1 MNKKLQSYKSSQ
13 AKQLL
18 GEEDPKL
25 IIYEL
30 LNGLNKNLSSLIEN
44 IDKHDIKLAKEQ
56 AVKAQNIAFALRKTL
71 DRNNGGEIAQNLDL
85 IYAHVHLAMDKFI
98 KNDKKDLL
106 NSALFCSSEILDGW
120 KGLVNKIA

>member
-13 AKQLL
+13 AKQIL
-18 GEEDPKL
+18 GQEDPKL

-30 LNGLNKNLSSLIEN
+30 LNGLNKNLSSLINN
-44 IDKHDIKLAKEQ
+44 IDKNNINEAKKE
-56 AVKAQNIAFALRKTL
+56 AVKAQNIAFALRRTL

-98 KNDKKDLL
+98 KNNKKDLL
-106 NSALFCSSEILDGW
+106 SSALFCSSEILDGW

>member
-1 MNKKLQSYKSSQ
+1 MNKKLQSYNSSQ
-13 AKQLL
+13 AKQIL
-18 GEEDPKL
+18 GQEDPKL

-30 LNGLNKNLSSLIEN
+30 LNGLNKNLSSLINN
-44 IDKHDIKLAKEQ
+44 IDKNNINEAKKE
-56 AVKAQNIAFALRKTL
+56 AVKAQNIAFALRRTL

-98 KNDKKDLL
+98 KNNKKDLL
-106 NSALFCSSEILDGW
+106 SSALFCSSEILDGW

>member
-1 MNKKLQSYKSSQ
+1 MNKKLQSYNSSQ
-13 AKQLL
+13 AKQIL
-18 GEEDPKL
+18 GQEDPKL

-30 LNGLNKNLSSLIEN
+30 LNGLNKNLSSLINN
-44 IDKHDIKLAKEQ
+44 IDKNNINLAKKE
-56 AVKAQNIAFALRKTL
+56 AVKAQNIAFALRRTL
-71 DRNNGGEIAQNLDL
+71 DRDNGGEIAQNLDL

-106 NSALFCSSEILDGW
+106 SSALFCSSEILDGW

>member
-1 MNKKLQSYKSSQ
+1 MEGNIMNKKLQSYKSSQ

-30 LNGLNKNLSSLIEN
+30 LDGLNKNLSSIIEN
-44 IDKHDIKLAKEQ
+44 IDKHDIKVAKEQ

-71 DRNNGGEIAQNLDL
+71 DRNNGGTLVKVPTISLND
-85 IYAHVHLAMDKFI
+85 VFI
-98 KNDKKDLL
+98 KYFDSKPI
-106 NSALFCSSEILDGW
+106 S
-120 KGLVNKIA
+120 GLYKQTRLYKIF

>member
-13 AKQLL
+13 AKQIL
-18 GEEDPKL
+18 GQEDPKL

-30 LNGLNKNLSSLIEN
+30 LNGLNKNLSSLIDN
-44 IDKHDIKLAKEQ
+44 IDKNNINVAKKE
-56 AVKAQNIAFALRKTL
+56 AVKAQNIAFALRRTL
-71 DRNNGGEIAQNLDL
+71 DRDNGGEIADNLDL

-106 NSALFCSSEILDGW
+106 SSALFCSSEILDGW
-120 KGLVNKIA
+120 KGLVNKMA

>member
-1 MNKKLQSYKSSQ
+1 M
-13 AKQLL
+13 
-18 GEEDPKL
+18 

-30 LNGLNKNLSSLIEN
+30 LNGLNKNLSSIIEN
-44 IDKHDIKLAKEQ
+44 IDKHDIKVAKEQ

-98 KNDKKDLL
+98 KNDKKIYLV
-106 NSALFCSSEILDGW
+106 ALYFAPQKFLMVGRD
-120 KGLVNKIA
+120 

>member
-13 AKQLL
+13 AKQIL
-18 GEEDPKL
+18 GQEDPKL

-30 LNGLNKNLSSLIEN
+30 LNGLNKNLNSLIDN
-44 IDKHDIKLAKEQ
+44 IDKNNINVAKKE
-56 AVKAQNIAFALRKTL
+56 AVKAQNIAFALRRTL
-71 DRNNGGEIAQNLDL
+71 DRDNGGEIADNLDL

-106 NSALFCSSEILDGW
+106 SSALFCSSEILDGW
-120 KGLVNKIA
+120 KGLVNKMA

>member
-1 MNKKLQSYKSSQ
+1 MRNKLQSYKSLQ

-44 IDKHDIKLAKEQ
+44 IDKNDIKIAKEQ
-56 AVKAQNIAFALRKTL
+56 AVRAQNIAFALRKTL
-71 DRNNGGEIAQNLDL
+71 DRNNGGEIAQ
-85 IYAHVHLAMDKFI
+85 KF
-98 KNDKKDLL
+98 LMV
-106 NSALFCSSEILDGW
+106 GR
-120 KGLVNKIA
+120 G